1 MSRVLVIGAVLATFA
16 VVPGCTSS
24 SNTGS
29 SKSASGSG
37 DKPHYAF
44 VTNCVAEFWEHAE
57 AGTEQAEKDFDVD
70 VDVIMPESLTEQTRK
85 IEDLLIRGADGI
97 AISPIDPV
105 NQVDIINK
113 AAAQSKLIT
122 HDSDAPDTNR
132 QVYIGMDNFD
142 AGLLCG
148 KTLREAMPD
157 GGKVMIFV
165 GQLDQ
170 DNAKRRRQ
178 GFIDGFLDR
187 KPDRERVDS
196 AGEVLSNKVGDKEYA
211 VIGTM
216 TDQFDPPKAKANAE
230 DALTR
235 YPDLNGMVGLFEY
248 NPPAILEALSGS
260 GKLGKIKVMAFDE
273 NNATLQGIK
282 DGNVV
287 ATVVQNPYQYG
298 YESVRVL
305 NELQKGNDKIIPES
319 KFIDIPARVITQSNV
334 DEFWKEI
341 KERLAK

>member
-1 MSRVLVIGAVLATFA
+1 MSRVFVLGAVLAAATFLN
-16 VVPGCTSS
+16 GCA
-24 SNTGS
+24 
-29 SKSASGSG
+29 SKSEPVAGGG

-44 VTNCVAEFWEHAE
+44 ITNCVAEFWEHAE

-113 AAAQSKLIT
+113 AGAQTKLIT
-122 HDSDAPDTNR
+122 HDSDAPGSNR

-148 KTLREAMPD
+148 KTLRDAMPD

-187 KPDRERVDS
+187 KPDRERIDP
-196 AGEVLSNKVGDKEYA
+196 AGEVLSAKISGENEYA
-211 VIGTM
+211 IIGTM

-235 YPDLNGMVGLFEY
+235 YPDLTGMVGLFEY

-341 KERLAK
+341 KERLAR